1 MITQHFEIENASYDR
16 VYSLEAKENTPY
28 LSLTSVQFTCR
39 KCERKAY
46 IDLSI
51 VPAHQIAIKCATCD
65 TPLFSIAEEEFEK
78 ELKMPE
84 A

>member
-1 MITQHFEIENASYDR
+1 MITQHFEGETVVYDQ
-16 VYSLEAKENTPY
+16 VYSLVAKENTPY

-39 KCERKAY
+39 KCQKKANV
-46 IDLSI
+46 DLSI
-51 VPAHQIAIKCATCD
+51 VPAHHIAIKCATCD
-65 TPLFSIAEEEFEK
+65 TPLFSISEEDFEK